1 MSIQPEAVTFGLGT
15 QHMPPDEEDL
25 VPPPTRRSRWSRPR
39 HGRWSEFRFGAR
51 LGLAVTAVFIF
62 AGILAPLIAPDN
74 PFHLFPQITASPS
87 LQHLLGTDLDGRD
100 VLSRLI
106 YGSTSAY
113 EGVGIAMLVAAIIGI
128 PWGLLA
134 GFGGKAADETLMRI
148 ADIFFSFPA
157 LILSIGIISVLG
169 PSLVHSMLAVGVAF
183 APSIARLLRSSTL
196 PLRRADF
203 VLVASSLGV
212 RRFRIVLRHVLP
224 NAIAPILVQMFAL
237 ASVTLII
244 EAALGFLSLGAQ
256 PPAPSWGNDL
266 ATAYTYF
273 LSNPTATIAPGI
285 CITIAA
291 WALGALGDGLREVFI
306 FG

>member
-1 MSIQPEAVTFGLGT
+1 MSIQPEEVTLGLT
-15 QHMPPDEEDL
+15 QHDL
-25 VPPPTRRSRWSRPR
+25 VTGDEPAGPGESGRVRFGRS
-39 HGRWSEFRFGAR
+39 GRWYEFRLGAR
-51 LGLAVTAVFIF
+51 IGLVVTAVLILAGIF
-62 AGILAPLIAPDN
+62 ASLVAPDN
-74 PFHLFPQITASPS
+74 PLRLFPQVAQGPS
-87 LQHLLGTDLDGRD
+87 LHHLLGTDLDGRD

-113 EGVGIAMLVAAIIGI
+113 EGVGIALLVTAIIGI
-128 PWGLLA
+128 PWGLIA
-134 GFGGKAADETLMRI
+134 GFGGKAADEGLMRL
-148 ADIFFSFPA
+148 ADVFFSFPA

-169 PSLVHSMLAVGVAF
+169 PSLVHSMVAVGIAF
-183 APSIARLLRSSTL
+183 APSIARLLRGATL

-212 RRFRIVLRHVLP
+212 RRSRIVLRHVLP

-237 ASVTLII
+237 ASIALII
-244 EAALGFLSLGAQ
+244 QAALGFLSLVAQ

-273 LSNPTATIAPGI
+273 LSNPTATIAPGL
-285 CITIAA
+285 CIAIAA
-291 WALGALGDGLREVFI
+291 WSLSALGDGLREVFI

>member
-1 MSIQPEAVTFGLGT
+1 MSIQPEEVTLGLT
-15 QHMPPDEEDL
+15 QHDL
-25 VPPPTRRSRWSRPR
+25 VTGDESAGPEASGRGRFGRS
-39 HGRWSEFRFGAR
+39 GRWYEFRLGAR
-51 LGLAVTAVFIF
+51 IGLVVTAVLILAGIF
-62 AGILAPLIAPDN
+62 ASLVAPDN
-74 PFHLFPQITASPS
+74 PLRLFPQVAQGPS
-87 LQHLLGTDLDGRD
+87 LHHLLGTDLDGRD

-113 EGVGIAMLVAAIIGI
+113 EGVGIALLVTAVIGI
-128 PWGLLA
+128 PWGLIA
-134 GFGGKAADETLMRI
+134 GFGGKAADEGLMRL
-148 ADIFFSFPA
+148 ADVFFSFPA

-169 PSLVHSMLAVGVAF
+169 PSLVHSMVAVGIAF
-183 APSIARLLRSSTL
+183 APSIARLLRGATL

-212 RRFRIVLRHVLP
+212 KRTRIVLRHVLP

-237 ASVTLII
+237 ASIALII
-244 EAALGFLSLGAQ
+244 QAALGFLSLGAQ

-273 LSNPTATIAPGI
+273 LSNPTATIAPGV
-285 CITIAA
+285 CIAIAA
-291 WALGALGDGLREVFI
+291 WSLSALGDGLREVFL

>member
-1 MSIQPEAVTFGLGT
+1 MSIQPEEVTLGLT
-15 QHMPPDEEDL
+15 QHDLLTGDES
-25 VPPPTRRSRWSRPR
+25 PGPAASRRVRFGRS
-39 HGRWSEFRFGAR
+39 GRWYEFRLGAR
-51 LGLAVTAVFIF
+51 IGLVVTVVLVLAGIF
-62 AGILAPLIAPDN
+62 ASLVAPDN
-74 PFHLFPQITASPS
+74 PLRLFPQVAQGPS
-87 LQHLLGTDLDGRD
+87 LHHLLGTDLDGRD

-113 EGVGIAMLVAAIIGI
+113 EGVGIALLVTAIIGI
-128 PWGLLA
+128 PWGLIA
-134 GFGGKAADETLMRI
+134 GFGGKAADEGLMRL
-148 ADIFFSFPA
+148 ADVFFSFPA

-169 PSLVHSMLAVGVAF
+169 PSLVHSMVAVGIAF
-183 APSIARLLRSSTL
+183 APSIARLLRGATL

-212 RRFRIVLRHVLP
+212 KRTRIVLRHVLP

-237 ASVTLII
+237 ASIALII
-244 EAALGFLSLGAQ
+244 QAALGFLSLGAQ

-273 LSNPTATIAPGI
+273 LSNPTATIAPGV
-285 CITIAA
+285 CIAIAA
-291 WALGALGDGLREVFI
+291 WSLSALGDGLREVFL

>member
-1 MSIQPEAVTFGLGT
+1 MSIQPEEVTLGLT
-15 QHMPPDEEDL
+15 QHDL
-25 VPPPTRRSRWSRPR
+25 VADDEAAGPQAGRRPR
-39 HGRWSEFRFGAR
+39 FGRAGRWYEFRLGAR
-51 LGLAVTAVFIF
+51 IGLVVTVILVLAGIF
-62 AGILAPLIAPDN
+62 ASLIAPAS
-74 PFHLFPQITASPS
+74 PLHLFPQTAQGPS
-87 LQHLLGTDLDGRD
+87 LRHLLGTDLDGRD

-113 EGVGIAMLVAAIIGI
+113 EGVGIALLVTAIIGI
-128 PWGLLA
+128 PWGLIA
-134 GFGGKAADETLMRI
+134 GFGGKAADESLMRL
-148 ADIFFSFPA
+148 ADVFFSFPA

-169 PSLVHSMLAVGVAF
+169 PSLVHSMVAVGIAF
-183 APSIARLLRSSTL
+183 APSIARLLRGATL

-212 RRFRIVLRHVLP
+212 RRARIVMRHVLP

-237 ASVTLII
+237 ASIALII
-244 EAALGFLSLGAQ
+244 QAALGFLSLGAQ

-273 LSNPTATIAPGI
+273 LSNPTATIAPGV
-285 CITIAA
+285 CIAIAA
-291 WALGALGDGLREVFI
+291 WSLSALGDGLREVFI

>member
-1 MSIQPEAVTFGLGT
+1 MSIQPEEVTLGLT
-15 QHMPPDEEDL
+15 QHDLAADEEAAG
-25 VPPPTRRSRWSRPR
+25 PEAGRRARFGRA
-39 HGRWSEFRFGAR
+39 GRWYEFRLGAR
-51 LGLAVTAVFIF
+51 IGLVVTVILVL
-62 AGILAPLIAPDN
+62 AGVLASLIAPDN
-74 PFHLFPQITASPS
+74 PLHLFPQTAQGPS
-87 LQHLLGTDLDGRD
+87 LHHLLGTDLDGRD

-113 EGVGIAMLVAAIIGI
+113 EGVGIALLVTAIIGI
-128 PWGLLA
+128 PWGLIA
-134 GFGGKAADETLMRI
+134 GFGGKAADESLMRL
-148 ADIFFSFPA
+148 ADVFFSFPA

-169 PSLVHSMLAVGVAF
+169 PSLVHSMVAVGIAF
-183 APSIARLLRSSTL
+183 APSIARLLRGATL

-212 RRFRIVLRHVLP
+212 RRSRIVMRHVLP

-237 ASVTLII
+237 ASIALII
-244 EAALGFLSLGAQ
+244 QAALGFLSLGAQ

-273 LSNPTATIAPGI
+273 LSNPTATIAPGV
-285 CITIAA
+285 CIAIAA
-291 WALGALGDGLREVFI
+291 WSLSALGDGLREVFI

>member
-1 MSIQPEAVTFGLGT
+1 MSIQPEEVTLGLT
-15 QHMPPDEEDL
+15 QHDL
-25 VPPPTRRSRWSRPR
+25 VTGDESGGDGASGRGRFGRS
-39 HGRWSEFRFGAR
+39 GRWYEFRLGAR
-51 LGLAVTAVFIF
+51 IGLVVTAVLILAGIF
-62 AGILAPLIAPDN
+62 ASLVAPDN
-74 PFHLFPQITASPS
+74 PLRLFPQVAQGPS
-87 LQHLLGTDLDGRD
+87 LHHLLGTDLDGRD

-113 EGVGIAMLVAAIIGI
+113 EGVGIALLVTAVIGI
-128 PWGLLA
+128 PWGLIA
-134 GFGGKAADETLMRI
+134 GFGGKAADEGLMRL
-148 ADIFFSFPA
+148 ADVFFSFPA

-169 PSLVHSMLAVGVAF
+169 PSLVHSMVAVGIAF
-183 APSIARLLRSSTL
+183 APSIARLLRGATL

-212 RRFRIVLRHVLP
+212 KRTRIVLRHVLP

-237 ASVTLII
+237 ASIALII
-244 EAALGFLSLGAQ
+244 QAALGFLSLGAQ

-273 LSNPTATIAPGI
+273 LSNPTATIAPGV
-285 CITIAA
+285 CIAIAA
-291 WALGALGDGLREVFI
+291 WSLSALGDGLREVFL

>member
-1 MSIQPEAVTFGLGT
+1 MSVQPEEVAIGLRTQHDLGT
-15 QHMPPDEEDL
+15 GIEPAGSEA
-25 VPPPTRRSRWSRPR
+25 SPR
-39 HGRWSEFRFGAR
+39 QRGRKRGRWYEFRLGAR
-51 LGLAVTAVFIF
+51 IGLVVTAIFIL

-74 PFHLFPQITASPS
+74 PLRLFPATAEGPS
-87 LQHLLGTDLDGRD
+87 LHHLLGTDLDGRD

-113 EGVGIAMLVAAIIGI
+113 EGVGIALLVTAIIGI
-128 PWGLLA
+128 PWGLIA
-134 GFGGKAADETLMRI
+134 GFGGKVADESLMRV
-148 ADIFFSFPA
+148 ADMFFSFPA

-169 PSLVHSMLAVGVAF
+169 PSLVHSMVAVGVAF
-183 APSIARLLRSSTL
+183 SPSIARLLRGATL

-212 RRFRIVLRHVLP
+212 RRARIVLRHVLP

-237 ASVTLII
+237 ASITLII
-244 EAALGFLSLGAQ
+244 QAALGFLSLGAQ

-266 ATAYTYF
+266 ATAYSYF
-273 LSNPTATIAPGI
+273 LSNPTATIAPGV
-285 CITIAA
+285 CIAIAA
-291 WALGALGDGLREVFI
+291 WSLSALGDGLREVFI